1 MAPKAGM
8 RRLGAKMEN
17 TLPQGL
23 LDEVMSL
30 SEEEKR
36 ALARALKE
44 MIASELAI
52 SAGLVVPTKCPHC
65 GGEHIVKKGRD
76 SGGNQRFLCKS
87 CMRTFGA
94 STLSIMGQTK
104 LTESQWMA
112 YAEGM
117 ADGRTLRELQE
128 RCGVTLK
135 TSWFMRMRVLEAM
148 GRHLDQF
155 RSGPGV
161 AVEADG
167 KMVHESFKGNNRRGT
182 FEMPRRRH
190 KSGEVPAREVV
201 LDQPGEQGVRHGHDP
216 ALVELGV
223 LGRYRQ
229 HAAAEVHVPHA
240 RVQGLG
246 YPESAG
252 VHRAQECGYHDVPV
266 RPFSGVSG

>member
-1 MAPKAGM
+1 
-8 RRLGAKMEN
+8 
-17 TLPQGL
+17 
-23 LDEVMSL
+23 
-30 SEEEKR
+30 
-36 ALARALKE
+36 
-44 MIASELAI
+44 
-52 SAGLVVPTKCPHC
+52 
-65 GGEHIVKKGRD
+65 
-76 SGGNQRFLCKS
+76 
-87 CMRTFGA
+87 
-94 STLSIMGQTK
+94 MGQTK
-104 LTESQWMA
+104 PAESQWMDC
-112 YAEGM
+112 AEGK
-117 ADGRTLRELQE
+117 ADGRTLREPRE
-128 RCGVTLK
+128 RCGITPE